1 MSATNTKNTVRP
13 SAIRWS
19 GLSAFIIICALLVTF
34 SWLLLDTI
42 IKWTLERTIGTLNGA
57 EVNISQVEH
66 HWSPLGLKITGIQL
80 TDPAEPEFNRL
91 VIGDVTGEINVEQL
105 LLGRFHFEN
114 VVSSGIRVH
123 QQRSAPGEVYQIPD
137 KQDIQDW
144 TKDGL
149 AKLNLSMPNVD
160 DIIARVDLQ
169 TPAAIERAKA
179 TVAEQK
185 AVLEDARDSLPTAE
199 DLKAYEAELK
209 KITEGEIKTPQQLQE
224 RREQFNALKEKF
236 EADRARLKEVK
247 EQASAAV
254 DTLKADFEA
263 VKSAPQQDLE
273 RAQQLL
279 QLNSEGLSEITAV
292 LFGEQMR
299 QWSQYILLAY
309 EQLAPM
315 LARSADETLVKPQ
328 RGEGIWFE
336 FSDANEPPSFL
347 IKKAKTEFAWGE
359 TVLDVDWANIT
370 HQHEQLGQ
378 PTTFMAR
385 ADNSSLWQ
393 NLNLNGELALT
404 AEGIDAKQQWQVKG
418 IQLNSLKLSEQAEF
432 VATLAAALLD
442 SEGEVSLRDNMFD
455 GGGTVRLADM
465 KVEASAQNRWTEVI
479 ANALRQLNRLD
490 INADIQGALN
500 APEFSF
506 NSDLDRQLGS
516 ALKAAA
522 LDAGRTELAGLQSK
536 LQEQTGGFLGEN
548 QDVLESFST
557 LLGDADQR
565 DAKLQ
570 ELLKAK
576 FESKLED
583 KLKDRLKGV
592 LGG

>member
-19 GLSAFIIICALLVTF
+19 GLSAFIIICALLVAF

-66 HWSPLGLKITGIQL
+66 HWSPLGLKITGIQV

-114 VVSSGIRVH
+114 VVSTGIRVH

-185 AVLEDARDSLPTAE
+185 AVLEEARDSLPTAE

-273 RAQQLL
+273 RAQQLM

-418 IQLNSLKLSEQAEF
+418 IQLNSLELSEQAEF

-548 QDVLESFST
+548 QDVLASFST

>member
-19 GLSAFIIICALLVTF
+19 GLSAFIIICALLVAF

-66 HWSPLGLKITGIQL
+66 HWSPLGLKITGIQV

-114 VVSSGIRVH
+114 VVSTGIRVH

-169 TPAAIERAKA
+169 TPAAIERAKV

-185 AVLEDARDSLPTAE
+185 AVLEEARDSLPTAD

-247 EQASAAV
+247 ERASAAV

-273 RAQQLL
+273 RAQQLM

-418 IQLNSLKLSEQAEF
+418 IQLNSLELSEQAEF

-548 QDVLESFST
+548 QDVLASFST

-592 LGG
+592 LGD

>member
-19 GLSAFIIICALLVTF
+19 GLSAFIIICALLVAF

-66 HWSPLGLKITGIQL
+66 HWSPLGLKITGIQV

-114 VVSSGIRVH
+114 VVSTGIRVH

-169 TPAAIERAKA
+169 TPAAIERAKV

-273 RAQQLL
+273 RAQQLM

-548 QDVLESFST
+548 QDVLASFST

-570 ELLKAK
+570 EMLKAK
-576 FESKLED
+576 FEGQLED
-583 KLKDRLKGV
+583 KLKDRLKGI

>member
-1 MSATNTKNTVRP
+1 MSTKTQKATVRP

-19 GLSAFIIICALLVTF
+19 GLSAFIIICALLMAF

-57 EVNISQVEH
+57 EVNISHVEH
-66 HWSPLGLKITGIQL
+66 NWSPLGLTITEIQV
-80 TDPAEPEFNRL
+80 TDPAEPEFNRV

-114 VVSSGIRVH
+114 VVSSGIRIH

-137 KQDIQDW
+137 KQDLKDW

-160 DIIARVDLQ
+160 DIIARVNLQ
-169 TPAAIERAKA
+169 TPAAIEQAKA
-179 TVAEQK
+179 SVAEQK
-185 AVLEDARDSLPTAE
+185 AVLEEARNSLPSAE

-209 KITEGEIKTPQQLQE
+209 KITEAEIKTPQQLQE
-224 RREQFNALKEKF
+224 KREEFNALKEKF
-236 EADRARLKEVK
+236 EADRARLKEIK
-247 EQASAAV
+247 ARASTAV
-254 DTLKADFEA
+254 DTLKADFET
-263 VKSAPQQDLE
+263 VKNAPQQDLE
-273 RAQQLL
+273 RAQQLM

-385 ADNSSLWQ
+385 ANNTNLWQ
-393 NLNLNGELALT
+393 ALNLNGELALT
-404 AEGIDAKQQWQVKG
+404 AAGIDAKQQWQIKG
-418 IQLNSLKLSEQAEF
+418 IQLDSLKLSEQAEF

-442 SEGEVSLRDNMFD
+442 SEGQVSLRDNMFD
-455 GGGTVRLADM
+455 GGATVRLADM
-465 KVEASAQNRWTEVI
+465 QVEASAQNRWTEVI
-479 ANALRQLNRLD
+479 ASALRQLNRLD
-490 INADIQGALN
+490 INADIQGSLN
-500 APEFSF
+500 APKLSFS
-506 NSDLDRQLGS
+506 SDLDRQLGS
-516 ALKAAA
+516 ALQAAA
-522 LDAGRTELAGLQSK
+522 VDAGKAELAGLKTK
-536 LQEQTGGFLGEN
+536 LQEQSGGFLGEN
-548 QDVLESFST
+548 QDVLENLSS

-570 ELLKAK
+570 EMLKAK

-592 LGG
+592 IGG

>member
-34 SWLLLDTI
+34 SWLFLDTI

-465 KVEASAQNRWTEVI
+465 KVEARAQNRWTEVI

>member
-19 GLSAFIIICALLVTF
+19 GLSAFIIICALLVAF

-66 HWSPLGLKITGIQL
+66 HWSPLGLKITGIQV

-169 TPAAIERAKA
+169 TPAAIERAKV

-273 RAQQLL
+273 RAQQLM

-432 VATLAAALLD
+432 VAILAAALLD

>member
-19 GLSAFIIICALLVTF
+19 GLSAFIIICALLVAF

-66 HWSPLGLKITGIQL
+66 HWSPLGLKITGIQV

-137 KQDIQDW
+137 KQAIKGW

-185 AVLEDARDSLPTAE
+185 TVLTEARDSLPTAE

-273 RAQQLL
+273 RAQQLM

-309 EQLAPM
+309 DQLAPM

-378 PTTFMAR
+378 PTTFVAR
-385 ADNSSLWQ
+385 ADNSNLWQ

-418 IQLNSLKLSEQAEF
+418 IQLTSLKLSEQAEF
-432 VATLAAALLD
+432 IATLAAALLD

-455 GGGTVRLADM
+455 GGATVRLADM

-479 ANALRQLNRLD
+479 ASALRQLNRLD
-490 INADIQGALN
+490 INADIQGTLN

-548 QDVLESFST
+548 QDVLASFST

-570 ELLKAK
+570 EMLKTK